1 MQKKGVNFS
10 PAAAPGTAGPYCR
23 GQEGARPPCEG
34 LCRSCRAEGC
44 VKKETGDRFFRIR
57 GGHPLKGT
65 ATVHGA
71 KNSVLPIFAATVLC
85 RTPVHLARVPRLSD
99 TGVSLRILESLGCVC
114 ALSEDEAV
122 VDPSS
127 ATGSRIPDRLVREM
141 RSSSV
146 FLGSVAARMGE
157 AYLCLPGG
165 CELGARPI
173 DLHLMGLRALGMVI
187 EEKGEKLHA
196 YHNGLKGADIT
207 LPFPS
212 VGATENIL
220 MAAVLAKGR
229 TVLRGAAR
237 EPEIADLCRFLRRCG
252 AEIVGDGGPVLY
264 IDGVKELT
272 GCSYTVMGDRIEAA
286 TLLIAA
292 AVTGGEV
299 EVKGF
304 SPTDVGAVLGVLRRM
319 GADLKIYRDRV
330 RLSAP
335 GRLITPGRVDT
346 APFPGF
352 PTDVQPVLTAAACLA
367 DGETV
372 VCENIFDSRFK
383 HLSQLAGM
391 GADVRTEGR
400 IAYIRGVKS
409 LHGANLRALDLRG
422 GAALVTAALAAQ
434 GESQIHGL
442 SHIER
447 GYERLEDTLSALGAD
462 IRRM

>member
-1 MQKKGVNFS
+1 MERGVSAVQTKGVNMTPVS
-10 PAAAPGTAGPYCR
+10 PGPYR
-23 GQEGARPPCEG
+23 EAPPCEG

-44 VKKETGDRFFRIR
+44 GKKEEAGRCFRIR
-57 GGHPLKGT
+57 GGRPLKGSVS
-65 ATVHGA
+65 VHGA
-71 KNSVLPIFAATVLC
+71 KNSVLPIFAAAVLC

-99 TGVSLRILESLGCVC
+99 TGVSLRILESLGCIS

-122 VDPSS
+122 VDPS
-127 ATGSRIPDRLVREM
+127 AVTGSRIPDRLVREM

-146 FLGSVAARMGE
+146 FLGSVAARTGE

-173 DLHLMGLRALGMVI
+173 DLHLMGLRALGMTI

-237 EPEIADLCRFLRRCG
+237 EPEIQDLCRFLRRCG
-252 AEIVGDGGPVLY
+252 AGIVGDGGPVLY
-264 IDGVKELT
+264 IDGVPELM
-272 GCSYTVMGDRIEAA
+272 GCSYAVMGDRIEAA

-299 EVKGF
+299 EVRGF
-304 SPTDVGAVLGVLRRM
+304 SPADTGAVLGVLRRM
-319 GADLKIYRDRV
+319 GARLRVYRDRV
-330 RLSAP
+330 QLSAP
-335 GRLITPGRVDT
+335 HRLITPGRVDT

-352 PTDVQPVLTAAACLA
+352 PTDVQPVLSAAAALA
-367 DGETV
+367 EGETV
-372 VCENIFDSRFK
+372 IGENIFDSRFK
-383 HLSQLAGM
+383 HLSQLVQM
-391 GADVRTEGR
+391 GADIRIDGRT
-400 IAYIRGVKS
+400 AYIRGVES
-409 LHGANLRALDLRG
+409 LHGAGLKALDLRG
-422 GAALVTAALAAQ
+422 GAALVTAALAAE
-434 GESQIHGL
+434 GESRIGGL
-442 SHIER
+442 QHIER
-447 GYERLEDTLSALGAD
+447 GYERLEETLSALGAE
-462 IRRM
+462 IERV